1 MGTRLVNCISW
12 TWTQAVQ
19 LQSPYTQNIMSSVS
33 CQEEYLLSCDY
44 VLRELF
50 YLDQSF
56 LMGKSCPQGHIWQC
70 LETFL
75 VVTTWGQEDDW
86 CLVDRDQGRC
96 KTSCNIQN
104 NAYNEDLPDPNVSS
118 TEVEK
123 PWHEATRGRSIRWTR
138 LHLNGTKLRLT
149 EMRYGPQVDRVMTE
163 RGPEPETSDFAVQ
176 GPPPP
181 TPQCCSAGR
190 LHSCPCASFFHP
202 DFILETTFTENLKAQ
217 HNEYCYI
224 FHLDPSY
231 SMSPSLFHLALP
243 PPQFFL
249 SVRCLVPSKSSVND

>member
-1 MGTRLVNCISW
+1 MSIYKWRIWGREKWHNLGMGTRLVSCISW
-12 TWTQAVQ
+12 IWTQAVQ

-50 YLDQSF
+50 YLDQWF

-96 KTSCNIQN
+96 KTSYNIQD

-123 PWHEATRGRSIRWTR
+123 PWHEATRGRSILWTF
-138 LHLNGTKLRLT
+138 LHLNKTKLRLT
-149 EMRYGPQVDRVMTE
+149 EMRYVPQVDTVTTE

-176 GPPPP
+176 GPNPPRAP
-181 TPQCCSAGR
+181 TVLLCRAASLLSER
-190 LHSCPCASFFHP
+190 LFSPPWLYFGNYIYGKFESTTQW
-202 DFILETTFTENLKAQ
+202 ILL
-217 HNEYCYI
+217 Y
-224 FHLDPSY
+224 L
-231 SMSPSLFHLALP
+231 SP
-243 PPQFFL
+243 
-249 SVRCLVPSKSSVND
+249 RSKL